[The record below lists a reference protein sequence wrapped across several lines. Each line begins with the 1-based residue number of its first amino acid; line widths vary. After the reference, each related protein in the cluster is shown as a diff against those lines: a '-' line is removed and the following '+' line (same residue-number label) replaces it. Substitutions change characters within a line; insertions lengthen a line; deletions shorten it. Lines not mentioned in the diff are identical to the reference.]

1 MRTLVFDIG
10 GDYALFK
17 KPYSPMSPVS
27 YPLPP
32 PPAVLGMLGAL
43 LGIDKDA
50 YHRRLGWDRVRVAV
64 APRAPLRTFRA
75 ALNLLQTKDGTDGY
89 FRPRAGQN
97 THTQLPCTFLRE
109 PRFRV
114 LVAGLDA
121 GLADELSEL
130 LRAGRSQ
137 YTVTLGLAN
146 CLAEL
151 DWVCEG
157 EAEPLGAGTHRLD
170 SAVPLGDGVRV
181 HYEDGR
187 RYHRVR
193 IPALMDA
200 QRVVQRYQEIV
211 LAEDAEPIRVETPE
225 GLCHA
230 IGSHCLAFL

>member
-10 GDYALFK
+10 GEYGLFK

-43 LGIDKDA
+43 LGIGKDD

-97 THTQLPCTFLRE
+97 THTQVPCVFLRE

-114 LVAGLDA
+114 LVGGLDSL
-121 GLADELSEL
+121 LADELAES
-130 LRAGRSQ
+130 LRDGYSR

-146 CLAEL
+146 CPADLTWVGEWEIEALAA
-151 DWVCEG
+151 G
-157 EAEPLGAGTHRLD
+157 EYTVD
-170 SAVPLGDGVRV
+170 TAVPLIDGVCV
-181 HYEDGR
+181 HYEEGR
-187 RYHRVR
+187 RYQRLR
-193 IPALMDA
+193 LPAVMDTS
-200 QRVVQRYQEIV
+200 RVVRRYQEIV
-211 LAEDAEPIRVETPE
+211 LAEDGRPIRVTAPQ
-225 GLCHA
+225 GVLHHA
-230 IGSHCLAFL
+230 GTDCLAFL